1 MNFWCVESLS
11 DEEIKCMLVAFGKV
25 LKEFNVKFILRMTT
39 QDIIK
44 DFDAISKDI
53 NELKE
58 DVEQVRDDLVIDQ
71 QTNKTS
77 FDYQKEENF
86 SIEREYFEIRVRD
99 AHYRNQPIK
108 IFRQED
114 NGVIYQLGYCIDKD
128 FPIEVIKVPK

>member
-1 MNFWCVESLS
+1 MCGITYRRRNKKHACCFWESF
-11 DEEIKCMLVAFGKV
+11 EGIQCINRF
-25 LKEFNVKFILRMTT
+25 FHNC

-44 DFDAISKDI
+44 DFDAITKDI

-58 DVEQVRDDLVIDQ
+58 DVEQVRDDLAIDQ
-71 QTNKTS
+71 ITNKTS

-86 SIEREYFEIRVRD
+86 SIEKEYFEIRVRD

-114 NGVIYQLGYCIDKD
+114 NGVTYQLGYCIDKD